1 MKKLFIVE
9 GYNDQLF
16 CRHFLQESGSYPED
30 KIDIFVNSAKAD
42 DLRPNQTR
50 AITRFSQRSSP
61 YRVLIKSEIGR
72 GNLISLLEK
81 QIVNVLVNLY
91 EIAPVVIFDHD
102 RRNPQ
107 RDFDGIF
114 ESVRRRSNHI
124 DFELRNNR
132 SFLSGDILLRN
143 YDLVKNIGND
153 SKVLSNFDFLTFRTS
168 LEIVAG
174 IGELFDDTAKEEKI
188 HELVTSLKRTAVARL
203 FE

>member
-16 CRHFLQESGSYPED
+16 CHHFLQESGSYPED
-30 KIDIFVNSAKAD
+30 KIDVFVNSARAD

-50 AITRFSQRSSP
+50 AITRFSERSSP
-61 YRVLIKSEIGR
+61 YRVLIKIENGR
-72 GNLISLLEK
+72 GTLFSLLEK

-102 RRNPQ
+102 GRNPQ
-107 RDFDGIF
+107 RDFDGVF

-124 DFELRNNR
+124 DFEFRDNR
-132 SFLSGDILLRN
+132 SFRSGDILLRN
-143 YDLVKNIGND
+143 YDLVKKVGND

-168 LEIVAG
+168 LEKVAG
-174 IGELFDDTAKEEKI
+174 IGEFFDDPAKEERI
-188 HELVTSLKRTAVARL
+188 RELVKNLKHTAVASL